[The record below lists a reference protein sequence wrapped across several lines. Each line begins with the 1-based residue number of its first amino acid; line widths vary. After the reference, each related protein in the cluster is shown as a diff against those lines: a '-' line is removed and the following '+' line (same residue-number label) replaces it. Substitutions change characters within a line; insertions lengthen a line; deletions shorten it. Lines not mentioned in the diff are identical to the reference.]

1 MKAAGNQRADSALRD
16 SIISNPDVILDDP
29 DVMRAL
35 MAANEAGSSNVVD
48 LRGVAMNRL
57 ETRLVRLE
65 DTHRS
70 VVAAAYD
77 NLAGTNQIHRAILH
91 MLEPATFPEFLDVL
105 KNDISDTLRVDFIR
119 LVLET
124 NQAAPDASLD
134 RFEDILVPAP
144 PGFIVSYLNTAR
156 RRTSSKVVLRQVQA
170 DDDLIYGEKAGFI
183 QSEACLKLDLGPG
196 MMPGLLVLGSDDPH
210 QFTPSQGT
218 DLLNFFTSAL
228 ERTMRRWLA

>member
-1 MKAAGNQRADSALRD
+1 MIAAGNQRTDSALRD
-16 SIISNPDVILDDP
+16 KIISNPDVILDDP

-35 MAANEAGSSNVVD
+35 MAANEAGTSNVVD

-57 ETRLVRLE
+57 EAQLGRLE

-77 NLAGTNQIHRAILH
+77 NLAGTNQIHRAVLR
-91 MLEPATFPEFLDVL
+91 MMEPSSFAEFLDVL
-105 KNDISDTLRVDFIR
+105 KNDVVETLRVDFIR
-119 LVLET
+119 LILET
-124 NQAAPDASLD
+124 NQAAPDASLE
-134 RFEDILVPAP
+134 RLEDILVPAP
-144 PGFIVSYLNTAR
+144 PGFIMSYLNGSR
-156 RRTSSKVVLRQVQA
+156 RRTANKVVLRQVQA

-183 QSEACLKLDLGPG
+183 QSEACLKLDLGTG